1 MKQFIH
7 TPQHMR
13 TNRILPGHGRSARKG
28 TDAIPGVDRA
38 ERQARRYGWTNH
50 QADRRRAYGWG
61 SSFGL
66 LGAILA
72 LALMALTATGP
83 NESVFD
89 RPATTPVVQVSETT
103 PQASE
108 ADEPVWRG

>member
-7 TPQHMR
+7 TPQHMK
-13 TNRILPGHGRSARKG
+13 TNRILPGHGQSSSPR
-28 TDAIPGVDRA
+28 TDALPGVDRA

-50 QADRRRAYGWG
+50 QASRRRAYGWG

-83 NESVFD
+83 NESIFD
-89 RPATTPVVQVSETT
+89 RPAEASVVQVSETA
-103 PQASE
+103 PQT
-108 ADEPVWRG
+108 ADAPVWRG